1 MSPSGAR
8 RRRPWERGSLRLF
21 VCGRSEAATG
31 SWRPRRS
38 TLRSLYLHP
47 RAKIYTYIIYITYI
61 YIYIYIIKSLKLSRR
76 SGRCDAGIE
85 IGREAGRRRRAGGGV
100 RSSPNPAPA
109 CTLINPATYHKLS
122 LMATRVQGQNLGKQ
136 LIWLALRVCLLY

>member
-1 MSPSGAR
+1 MSKSGAR

-38 TLRSLYLHP
+38 TLRTLYLHP
-47 RAKIYTYIIYITYI
+47 RAKIYTYIIYIT
-61 YIYIYIIKSLKLSRR
+61 YIYIIKSLKLSRR

-100 RSSPNPAPA
+100 RSSL
-109 CTLINPATYHKLS
+109 TLPRLV
-122 LMATRVQGQNLGKQ
+122 L
-136 LIWLALRVCLLY
+136 